1 MEDYLTRTLKRI
13 GIRYLDNRN
22 GGLNYGRDLT
32 SNGSGWLWLLC
43 SKEELMEHIDEL
55 NDCGIEVEYVQVRA
69 DQGKAPYHA
78 YVDKGENRAQAP
90 IGYFARE
97 SGRKTSSTRN
107 DMTLDHRL
115 AKLQEDI
122 ETVRR
127 QQQMIKELLARL
139 PRNSQ

>member
-1 MEDYLTRTLKRI
+1 MKDYLTSTLDRI
-13 GIRYLDNRN
+13 GLRYLDNRN

-55 NDCGIEVEYVQVRA
+55 NDCGIEVEYIQVRA
-69 DQGKAPYHA
+69 DTGKAPYHA
-78 YVDKGENRAQAP
+78 YVDNGENRAQSP

-97 SGRKTSSTRN
+97 MERKISPCN
-107 DMTLDHRL
+107 NEETLDRKIAQL
-115 AKLQEDI
+115 EKDL

-127 QQQMIKELLARL
+127 QQQMIEELLSRL
-139 PRNSQ
+139 SRNSQ

>member
-32 SNGSGWLWLLC
+32 SSGSGWLWLLC

-78 YVDKGENRAQAP
+78 YVDNGENRAQAP
-90 IGYFARE
+90 IGYFKRE
-97 SGRKTSSTRN
+97 TKKTQPSTTEL
-107 DMTLDHRL
+107 TLEQRL
-115 AKLQEDI
+115 DKLQRELDDI
-122 ETVRR
+122 LKCLR
-127 QQQMIKELLARL
+127 
-139 PRNSQ
+139 

>member
-1 MEDYLTRTLKRI
+1 
-13 GIRYLDNRN
+13 
-22 GGLNYGRDLT
+22 
-32 SNGSGWLWLLC
+32 
-43 SKEELMEHIDEL
+43 MEHIDEL

-69 DQGKAPYHA
+69 DQGKAHYHA

-107 DMTLDHRL
+107 DMTLDQRL